1 VDKKVTEDNLERK
14 SELLEKLKQGTIN
27 RNEAQ
32 ELKVILERE
41 REDASRQGN
50 ALLVLGIALLLGFLV
65 QYLSEEKIIDKITK
79 FFSGR
84 KR

>member
-1 VDKKVTEDNLERK
+1 MTEDNLERK
-14 SELLEKLKQGTIN
+14 SGLLEKLKQGTIN

-32 ELKVILERE
+32 ELKTILERE

>member
-1 VDKKVTEDNLERK
+1 MDKKVTEDNLERK

-32 ELKVILERE
+32 ELKMTLERE